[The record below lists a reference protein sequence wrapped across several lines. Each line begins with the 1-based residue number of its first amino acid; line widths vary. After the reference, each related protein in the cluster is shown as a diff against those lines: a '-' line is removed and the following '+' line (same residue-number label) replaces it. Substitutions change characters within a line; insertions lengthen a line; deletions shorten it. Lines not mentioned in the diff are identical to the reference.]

1 MQLRVSV
8 AVLVAALNA
17 AGHQSDLMRSLLLS
31 LRLRKTRAK
40 KTKTWEKPRRVDLP
54 KNSVWLNPVTLKRPS
69 AVLGCSSGTSTEM
82 VTVFSTCKRF
92 CEQGQHF
99 T

>member
-8 AVLVAALNA
+8 AVLVTALNA

-31 LRLRKTRAK
+31 LILRKTRAK
-40 KTKTWEKPRRVDLP
+40 KTKTWETPRRVDLP

-69 AVLGCSSGTSTEM
+69 AVLGGSSGTSTEM
-82 VTVFSTCKRF
+82 VTAFF
-92 CEQGQHF
+92 DMQAF
-99 T
+99 L